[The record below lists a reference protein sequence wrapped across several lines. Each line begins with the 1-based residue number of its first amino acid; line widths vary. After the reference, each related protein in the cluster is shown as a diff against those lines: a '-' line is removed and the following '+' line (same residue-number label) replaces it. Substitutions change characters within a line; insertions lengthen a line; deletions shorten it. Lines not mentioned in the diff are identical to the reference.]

1 MLAFNRWQERRIAGI
16 LIEMAEGK
24 PRAIT
29 PDTTVRKGRK
39 VSKVPE
45 VLFVCVHNAGR
56 SVAASV
62 LMDHYAN
69 GKVKVSSAGS
79 DPGKEINP
87 HVAQIL
93 EEKGLDFTRE
103 FPKPLTD
110 AAQQQADIVI
120 TMGCGDA
127 CTFYPGKRYI
137 DWDLEDPAGKPI
149 EVVREIVAEIEARVV
164 ALLAEIAALA

>member
-1 MLAFNRWQERRIAGI
+1 MRL
-16 LIEMAEGK
+16 
-24 PRAIT
+24 T
-29 PDTTVRKGRK
+29 KGLQ
-39 VSKVPE
+39 VTKVPD

-62 LMDHYAN
+62 LLDHYAQ
-69 GKVKVSSAGS
+69 GRVKVSSAGS

-93 EEKGLDFTRE
+93 KEKGLDPSKE
-103 FPKPLTD
+103 FPKPLTES
-110 AAQQQADIVI
+110 AQQEADIVI

-137 DWDLEDPAGKPI
+137 DWDLEDPAGKPM
-149 EVVREIVAEIEARVV
+149 EVVREIVSEIETRVL
-164 ALLAEIAALA
+164 ALLEEIGAPA

>member
-1 MLAFNRWQERRIAGI
+1 M
-16 LIEMAEGK
+16 K
-24 PRAIT
+24 T
-29 PDTTVRKGRK
+29 
-39 VSKVPE
+39 VPE

-62 LMDHYAN
+62 LLDHYAQ
-69 GKVKVSSAGS
+69 GRVKVSSAGS

-93 EEKGLDFTRE
+93 REKNLDPSKE
-103 FPKPLTD
+103 FPKPLTES
-110 AAQQQADIVI
+110 AQQEADIVI

-137 DWDLEDPAGKPI
+137 DWELEDPAGKTI
-149 EVVREIVAEIEARVV
+149 EVVREIVSEIESRVLG
-164 ALLAEIAALA
+164 LLAEIASNA

>member
-1 MLAFNRWQERRIAGI
+1 M
-16 LIEMAEGK
+16 
-24 PRAIT
+24 T
-29 PDTTVRKGRK
+29 
-39 VSKVPE
+39 KVPD

-62 LMDHYAN
+62 LLDHYAQ
-69 GKVKVSSAGS
+69 GRVKVSSAGS

-93 EEKGLDFTRE
+93 KEKGLDPSKE
-103 FPKPLTD
+103 FPKPLTES
-110 AAQQQADIVI
+110 AQQEADIVI

-137 DWDLEDPAGKPI
+137 DWDLEDPAGKPM
-149 EVVREIVAEIEARVV
+149 EVVREIVSEIETRVL
-164 ALLAEIAALA
+164 ALLEEIGAPA

>member
-1 MLAFNRWQERRIAGI
+1 V
-16 LIEMAEGK
+16 K
-24 PRAIT
+24 T
-29 PDTTVRKGRK
+29 
-39 VSKVPE
+39 VPE

-62 LMDHYAN
+62 LLDHYAQ
-69 GKVKVSSAGS
+69 GRVKVSSAGS

-93 EEKGLDFTRE
+93 REKNLDPSKE
-103 FPKPLTD
+103 FPKPLTES
-110 AAQQQADIVI
+110 AQQEADIVI

-137 DWDLEDPAGKPI
+137 DWELEDPAGKTI
-149 EVVREIVAEIEARVV
+149 EVVREIVSEIESRVLG
-164 ALLAEIAALA
+164 LLAEIASNA

>member
-1 MLAFNRWQERRIAGI
+1 M
-16 LIEMAEGK
+16 K
-24 PRAIT
+24 
-29 PDTTVRKGRK
+29 
-39 VSKVPE
+39 KVPD

-62 LMDHYAN
+62 LLDHYAH
-69 GKVKVSSAGS
+69 GRVKVSSAGS

-93 EEKGLDFTRE
+93 REKNLDPSKE
-103 FPKPLTD
+103 FPKPLSES
-110 AAQQQADIVI
+110 AQQQADIVI

-137 DWDLEDPAGKPI
+137 DWELEDPAGKPI
-149 EVVREIVAEIEARVV
+149 EVVREIVSEIETKVL
-164 ALLAEIAALA
+164 ALLEEIGAPA